1 MKTKKKGNTL
11 MITLVIL
18 MVLTF
23 HLLSFFQLEI
33 VYARHLQSIKDV
45 DKIRILTN
53 TTIAYIKYVQ
63 KNDILLSEYIEKE
76 NMIVKYTVDD
86 MGDYFYID
94 VTLQDH
100 SIITEFEF
108 DLDKQKN
115 YIRNF
120 SYK

>member
-1 MKTKKKGNTL
+1 MKIKKKGNTL

-33 VYARHLQSIKDV
+33 EYARYLKSIKDV
-45 DKIRILTN
+45 DRMRILTN

-63 KNDILLSEYIEKE
+63 KNDILLSEFIEKE
-76 NMIVKYTVDD
+76 DMIVKYTVDD

-94 VTLQDH
+94 VTLQDR
-100 SIITEFEF
+100 SNITEFEF

-115 YIRNF
+115 YIRKL

>member
-1 MKTKKKGNTL
+1 MKIKKKGNTL
-11 MITLVIL
+11 MSTLVIF

-33 VYARHLQSIKDV
+33 EYARYLKSIKDV
-45 DKIRILTN
+45 DRMRILTN

-63 KNDILLSEYIEKE
+63 KNDILLSEFIEKE
-76 NMIVKYTVDD
+76 DMIVKYTVDD

-94 VTLQDH
+94 VTLQDR
-100 SIITEFEF
+100 SNITEFEF

-115 YIRNF
+115 YIRKL

>member
-1 MKTKKKGNTL
+1 MKIKKKGNTL
-11 MITLVIL
+11 MSTLVIL

-33 VYARHLQSIKDV
+33 EYARYLKSIKDV
-45 DKIRILTN
+45 DRMRILTN

-63 KNDILLSEYIEKE
+63 KNDILLSEFIEKE
-76 NMIVKYTVDD
+76 DMIVKYTVDD

-94 VTLQDH
+94 VTLQDR
-100 SIITEFEF
+100 SNITEFEF

-115 YIRNF
+115 YIRKL